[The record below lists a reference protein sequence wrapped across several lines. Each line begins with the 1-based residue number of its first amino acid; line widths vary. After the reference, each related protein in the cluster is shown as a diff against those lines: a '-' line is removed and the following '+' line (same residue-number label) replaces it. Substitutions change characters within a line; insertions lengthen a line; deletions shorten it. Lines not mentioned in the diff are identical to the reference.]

1 MLREGPTARRG
12 DIQGLRAVAV
22 VIVVLYHADAGFGGG
37 FVGVDV
43 FFVISGY
50 VIARSLLTELN
61 STGSIDLK
69 RFYLRRVRRL
79 LPALAIMLG
88 AVLVAASYLSPIGG
102 QRSTAITGV
111 AAALFN
117 ANHYLATLK
126 AGYFDVALESNALL
140 HTWSLS
146 IEEQFYFVF
155 PALLL
160 VGWRLRLP
168 GRRITS
174 PIGGLW
180 TILGTAAA
188 ASLGLTLFLVY
199 LSGRGSSDAFYLAP
213 ARAWE
218 FIAGAVIALAAT
230 RLQRIAPLPG
240 AVLTFSGAGLVL
252 WATFSFDADTVFPGL
267 AVMLP
272 VAGSVL
278 LIAGGEVAPTTPIT
292 RLLAWRPLRYI
303 GDLSYSWY
311 LWHWPAIVFARAWF
325 PTFESAALFGA
336 AASLAPAILSY
347 HFVEESFRHEPSVTT
362 RQTLRLASASIT
374 LPLIASI
381 AVLVSMAAVQQR
393 DHLEPFDRHGDF
405 LLGCDSRVPLGQRGE
420 SECETRLD
428 GAIGTAVLI
437 GDSQAGQLT
446 EGFLDAFGA
455 HEYST
460 TLATS
465 SNCPF
470 VDLIVV
476 DGTDGSEACHD
487 FVTGTVAAL
496 VEAPP
501 DVVVLAT
508 DTKRYLDRH
517 PRLIDPATGE
527 MVTETADAWEAA
539 FLRVVEPLADAGIEV
554 ILVHPIP
561 RYGSW
566 DPRGCAVAIW
576 EWAPKRCQPEQ
587 SVVAARAATKAAL
600 LIEARVV
607 ATAEVIAIDPFPLLC
622 DEGRC
627 RTRDADGWIMRDYG
641 HISVAKSLE
650 FAAVF
655 EDTIAGIVIDAS

>member
-1 MLREGPTARRG
+1 MLREGSAAKRG

-22 VIVVLYHADAGFGGG
+22 VIVVLYHADAGFSGG

-50 VIARSLLTELN
+50 VIARSLLNELN
-61 STGSIDLK
+61 TTGSIDLR

-88 AVLVAASYLSPIGG
+88 AVLIAASYLSPIGG
-102 QRSTAITGV
+102 QRATATTGV

-126 AGYFDVALESNALL
+126 AGYFDIALESNALL

-146 IEEQFYFVF
+146 VEEQFYFVF

-168 GRRITS
+168 GRRMIS
-174 PIGGLW
+174 PINGLW
-180 TILGTAAA
+180 TILGATAA
-188 ASLGLTLFLVY
+188 ASLGLALFLVY
-199 LSGRGSSDAFYLAP
+199 LSGRGSGEAFYLAP

-218 FIAGAVIALAAT
+218 FIAGAVIALAAA
-230 RLQRIAPLPG
+230 RLPRIGALPG
-240 AVLTFSGAGLVL
+240 ALLTLGGAALVL
-252 WATFSFDADTVFPGL
+252 WATFGFDADTVFPGL
-267 AVMLP
+267 PVMIP

-292 RLLAWRPLRYI
+292 RLLSWRPLQYV

-325 PTFESAALFGA
+325 PSAESAALLGA
-336 AASLAPAILSY
+336 ALSIAPAILSY
-347 HFVEESFRHEPSVTT
+347 HFVEEAFRHEPRVPT
-362 RQTLRLASASIT
+362 RQTVRLAG
-374 LPLIASI
+374 ASI
-381 AVLVSMAAVQQR
+381 ALPIIASVAVVVSMTAVQQR
-393 DHLEPFDRHGDF
+393 DHLEPFDSHADA

-420 SECETRLD
+420 SACETLLD
-428 GAIGTAVLI
+428 AEVGTAVLI
-437 GDSQAGQLT
+437 GDSQAGQLSG
-446 EGFLDAFGA
+446 GFLSAFGDQG
-455 HEYST
+455 YST

-476 DGTDGSEACHD
+476 DGTDGPKACHD
-487 FVTGTVAAL
+487 YVTGTVAAL
-496 VEAPP
+496 VETPP
-501 DVVVLAT
+501 DIVVLAT
-508 DTKRYLDRH
+508 DTKRYLDRDPDLIH
-517 PRLIDPATGE
+517 PANGE
-527 MVTETADAWEAA
+527 TVTDKAAAWEAG
-539 FLRVVEPLADAGIEV
+539 FLRVIEPLAEAGIEV

-561 RYGSW
+561 RYGNW
-566 DPRGCAVAIW
+566 DPRVCAVAIW
-576 EWAPKRCQPEQ
+576 EWAPERCQPDQ
-587 SVVAARAATKAAL
+587 SVQAARSATESAL
-600 LIEARVV
+600 LIEANVV
-607 ATAEVIAIDPFPLLC
+607 AATDITAIDPFPLLC
-622 DEGRC
+622 DEARC
-627 RTRDADGWIMRDYG
+627 RTRGADGWIMRDYG
-641 HISVAKSLE
+641 HITVAKSLE

-655 EDTIAGIVIDAS
+655 EDAIASLVVDAS